1 MAGRRQARIAA
12 LQLLYQVDLLPDTTS
27 EMAESMLEELVSDP
41 DLRKLAWQ
49 LYTGTLAE
57 RNKIDQQIQSVA
69 VNWRVSRMSSTDRN
83 VIRMGIYEMT
93 VLQTPGP
100 VVMDECIEIAKEFGT
115 AQSGQF
121 VNAILDKLKPAEA
134 ASP

>member
-1 MAGRRQARIAA
+1 
-12 LQLLYQVDLLPDTTS
+12 
-27 EMAESMLEELVSDP
+27 MAESMLEELVSDP

-57 RNKIDQQIQSVA
+57 RNKLDQQIQSVA

-121 VNAILDKLKPAEA
+121 VNGILDKLKPAEA
-134 ASP
+134 VSP

>member
-121 VNAILDKLKPAEA
+121 VNGILDKLKPAEA